1 MAKDSA
7 QIRAQIEA
15 AQARLEEDLDE
26 LGPVLSRRLQRA
38 RRLTQI
44 AALGGFALIARRLLT
59 RRKHEHRR
67 RGRARKGCCSRCCGK
82 KRRR

>member
-15 AQARLEEDLDE
+15 VQARLEEDLDE
-26 LGPVLSRRLQRA
+26 LGPVLARRLQRA
-38 RRLTQI
+38 RRLARI
-44 AALGGFALIARRLLT
+44 AALTGSALIARRLLT
-59 RRKHEHRR
+59 GRKHEHRR
-67 RGRARKGCCSRCCGK
+67 RGRAHGGCCSKCCGK

>member
-15 AQARLEEDLDE
+15 VQARLEEDLDE
-26 LGPVLSRRLQRA
+26 LGPVLARRLQRA
-38 RRLTQI
+38 RHLAQI
-44 AALGGFALIARRLLT
+44 TALAGIALIARRLLT
-59 RRKHEHRR
+59 RQKREHRR
-67 RGRARKGCCSRCCGK
+67 RGRARRGCCSNCCGK

>member
-15 AQARLEEDLDE
+15 VQARLEKDLDE

-38 RRLTQI
+38 RRLAQI
-44 AALGGFALIARRLLT
+44 AALSGFALIARRLLT
-59 RRKHEHRR
+59 RQKHEHRR
-67 RGRARKGCCSRCCGK
+67 RGRARGGCCSSCCGK

>member
-15 AQARLEEDLDE
+15 TQARLEEDLDE
-26 LGPVLSRRLQRA
+26 LGPVLARRLQRA
-38 RRLTQI
+38 RRLAQI
-44 AALGGFALIARRLLT
+44 SALGGFALITRRLLT

-67 RGRARKGCCSRCCGK
+67 RGRARKGCCSKCCGK